1 VSRAGQVPENLL
13 TTLRPVFPEECWQVV
28 WLTGGTVRDALLGM
42 PGKDFDLAAAIQPEV
57 LRSLG
62 YRQVIGKSTAPVWL
76 RHDRVRGS
84 MEITLLDAPG
94 GIMADLQR
102 RDFTMNA
109 MALSLAGE
117 MLDPLGGRRDL
128 ELGLLAPCSDRTFL
142 DDPLRVFRAFRFAAE
157 GFSFSAA
164 TDSLLNGGEWDPKLA
179 GIPVERF
186 SREMLKA
193 LAAPR
198 PERFFTLMIRYN
210 AGRIFL
216 PELFHM
222 ADVPAGPAEH
232 HPEGDLLS
240 HSLDVMTRVCAMTDD
255 PLARFCALFHDIG
268 KLATEPALHPK
279 HHGHE
284 DAGFDAARGFCR
296 RLKLSTDYGR
306 DLAWVSKLHGMTNKL
321 GTLRPATGIL
331 LAEQAE
337 KGGVG
342 EILPLVSA
350 ADCPGGMDAVLWRR
364 LSVVA
369 AMTTRQLGIDHKKL
383 QLVPAEKRGEFI
395 LQRRVEMLATLR

>member
-1 VSRAGQVPENLL
+1 MLAE
-13 TTLRPVFPEECWQVV
+13 LRPLFPEESWPAV
-28 WLTGGTVRDALLGM
+28 WLTGGTVRDALLGKA
-42 PGKDFDLAAAIQPEV
+42 GRDVDLAVALPDSV

-62 YRQVIGKSTAPVWL
+62 FRQVIGRSTAPVWL

-84 MEITLLDAPG
+84 LEITPLDGPD

-109 MALSLAGE
+109 IGLSLAGE
-117 MLDPLGGRRDL
+117 LLDPLGGRGDL
-128 ELGLLAPCSDRTFL
+128 AQGRLEPCSARTFV

-164 TDSLLNGGEWDPKLA
+164 TESLLDGVQWDRSLR

-198 PERFFTLMIRYN
+198 PERFFDLMLRYN
-210 AGRIFL
+210 AGRVFL
-216 PELFHM
+216 PELFRM

-232 HPEGDLLS
+232 HPEGDLLI
-240 HSLDVMTRVCAMTDD
+240 HSLQVMTRVCAVTED

-268 KLATEPALHPK
+268 KLATEPALYPR

-306 DLAWVSKLHGMTNKL
+306 DLAWVSRLHGLANKL
-321 GTLRPATGIL
+321 GTLRPSTGIL

-337 KGGVG
+337 KGGVAG
-342 EILPLVSA
+342 ILPMVSA
-350 ADCPGGMDAVLWRR
+350 ADSPGGMDMILWRR
-364 LSVVA
+364 LCLVA
-369 AMTTRQLGIDHKKL
+369 AMTTRELGIDHTRL
-383 QLVPAEKRGEFI
+383 QLVPAESRGEYI
-395 LQRRVEMLATLR
+395 LQRRVEKLRTLR